1 MHWILLFCRSYFPLV
16 DYPEMYTPCL
26 PLTRPDECV
35 HVVGQYMKPIAS
47 IKKSGGRGE
56 EGKGINAVKVSP
68 VNGNPKRSQCNQI
81 FHKYDLLLPRLKI
94 LPPKP
99 AGKAT
104 CFLDKK
110 IYCHWTGAKEVVEY
124 VGCIF

>member
-1 MHWILLFCRSYFPLV
+1 
-16 DYPEMYTPCL
+16 MYTPCL
-26 PLTRPDECV
+26 PLTRSDECV

-47 IKKSGGRGE
+47 TQKSRGRGGGGR

>member
-1 MHWILLFCRSYFPLV
+1 MV

-26 PLTRPDECV
+26 PLTRSNECV

-47 IKKSGGRGE
+47 PPKSGGGGGGGGGR
-56 EGKGINAVKVSP
+56 EGKGICAVVVSP
-68 VNGNPKRSQCNQI
+68 TKY
-81 FHKYDLLLPRLKI
+81 FYKYDLLLPKLKI

-104 CFLDKK
+104 CFFDKK

-124 VGCIF
+124 AGCIF

>member
-1 MHWILLFCRSYFPLV
+1 
-16 DYPEMYTPCL
+16 MYTPCL
-26 PLTRPDECV
+26 PLTSSDECV
-35 HVVGQYMKPIAS
+35 HVVGQYMEPITS
-47 IKKSGGRGE
+47 TPKLGRGAGR
-56 EGKGINAVKVSP
+56 EGKGICAVKVSP
-68 VNGNPKRSQCNQI
+68 VNGNQKRSQCNQI
-81 FHKYDLLLPRLKI
+81 FHKYDLLVPKLKI